1 MTQPF
6 SLCSCLPSLPPSL
19 FLSLSLLLPLSSLL
33 SSLPCQDLCKYKLE
47 KRDLVVSELFQL
59 FDSARAKI
67 GILDWGVKMTTLED
81 GKGVGGEGRGGG
93 EKGEVGGE
101 KGEVGGEEEERR
113 GRWEERRGE
122 KGEEGR
128 EG

>member
-1 MTQPF
+1 M
-6 SLCSCLPSLPPSL
+6 
-19 FLSLSLLLPLSSLL
+19 
-33 SSLPCQDLCKYKLE
+33 
-47 KRDLVVSELFQL
+47 VVSELFQL

-81 GKGVGGEGRGGG
+81 GKGVGGEGGRW
-93 EKGEVGGE
+93 
-101 KGEVGGEEEERR
+101 EERR

-128 EG
+128 EGGGGRRGEWERGEGGRGGER

>member
-1 MTQPF
+1 M
-6 SLCSCLPSLPPSL
+6 
-19 FLSLSLLLPLSSLL
+19 
-33 SSLPCQDLCKYKLE
+33 
-47 KRDLVVSELFQL
+47 VVSELFQL

-101 KGEVGGEEEERR
+101 KGRKGRGGERRMRGEERR
-113 GRWEERRGE
+113 VGKRRGGRDERQEE
-122 KGEEGR
+122 KDSFVTAQC
-128 EG
+128 

>member
-1 MTQPF
+1 M
-6 SLCSCLPSLPPSL
+6 
-19 FLSLSLLLPLSSLL
+19 
-33 SSLPCQDLCKYKLE
+33 
-47 KRDLVVSELFQL
+47 VVSELFQL

-101 KGEVGGEEEERR
+101 EGEVGGEKDERGGKESTSGKEER
-113 GRWEERRGE
+113 GKRRR
-122 KGEEGR
+122 KIIL
-128 EG
+128 